1 MVDSAESESREPAPV
16 RRTAGWMRWAK
27 RLIAVLVVVG
37 LLLAAKDAVERWQ
50 TEVAAVQI
58 RVHALDE
65 KLLATE
71 PPAIDQLPDQDSVD
85 SSSADRQS
93 LMEERTRLLQSL
105 PTWQNV
111 SLGSIILAAMFYA
124 IGLLPPACV
133 LHGALRGFHV
143 PCSLMRATAAQLLGH
158 AGKYIPGKAM
168 VVVLRVSAVV
178 STSNTAS
185 LPAVMGDTPSR
196 QLLIGR
202 ATTCVFFETLL
213 MMSVGGALAGCL
225 MWSTPLPQWVK
236 WAASLMAVA
245 ACIPTL
251 PPVMRRVIALVSKR
265 RDRSRSVESAGGA
278 TGGEAGSDPSTHAS
292 TAAADVSSAITWPRL
307 MSGWA
312 WSLLSWCLIGLSFA
326 CVMKAIPAY
335 NGLPI
340 GHELLTVATA
350 AISLGMVLGFASLLP
365 GGAGVREWVTLIV
378 LGTVTDPTHALLC
391 VITARILF
399 IVVESIL
406 ALASHLYLRAIS
418 V

>member
-71 PPAIDQLPDQDSVD
+71 PPGIDQPPVQDSVD
-85 SSSADRQS
+85 SSSAHRQS
-93 LMEERTRLLQSL
+93 LIEERTRLLQSL

-143 PCSLMRATAAQLLGH
+143 PCTLMRATAAQLLGH

-251 PPVMRRVIALVSKR
+251 PPVMRRVIAMVSKR
-265 RDRSRSVESAGGA
+265 RDRSRSVASAGGA
-278 TGGEAGSDPSTHAS
+278 TGEKTLSDPSAHAS

-335 NGLPI
+335 NGLPV

>member
-71 PPAIDQLPDQDSVD
+71 PPAIDQLPVQDSVD

-93 LMEERTRLLQSL
+93 LIEERTRLLQSL

>member
-37 LLLAAKDAVERWQ
+37 LLLAAKDAIERWQ

-71 PPAIDQLPDQDSVD
+71 PPGIDQPPVQDSVD

-93 LMEERTRLLQSL
+93 LIEERTRLLQSL

-111 SLGSIILAAMFYA
+111 SLGSIILAAIFYA

-133 LHGALRGFHV
+133 LRGALRGFHV

-278 TGGEAGSDPSTHAS
+278 TGGEARSDESASAS

-335 NGLPI
+335 NGLPV

>member
-1 MVDSAESESREPAPV
+1 
-16 RRTAGWMRWAK
+16 MRWAK
-27 RLIAVLVVVG
+27 RIIAVLVVVG
-37 LLLAAKDAVERWQ
+37 LVLAAKDAVQRWRA
-50 TEVAAVQI
+50 EVTTVQV
-58 RVHALDE
+58 RVED
-65 KLLATE
+65 
-71 PPAIDQLPDQDSVD
+71 IDQQLDSV
-85 SSSADRQS
+85 SQGSGEAASREVSTGERQR
-93 LMEERTRLLQSL
+93 LIDERTRLLGSL

-111 SLGSIILAAMFYA
+111 SFGSIILAAMFYA
-124 IGLLPPACV
+124 VGLLPPACV

-143 PCSLMRATAAQLLGH
+143 PCSLARATAAQLLGH
-158 AGKYIPGKAM
+158 AGKYVPGKAM
-168 VVVLRVSAVV
+168 VVVLRVSAIV
-178 STSNTAS
+178 STSRTDS
-185 LPAVMGDTPSR
+185 LPAVMPDVPSR
-196 QLLIGR
+196 QPMIGR

-251 PPVMRRVIALVSKR
+251 PPVMRRVIELVSKR
-265 RDRSRSVESAGGA
+265 RARSQSN
-278 TGGEAGSDPSTHAS
+278 DSTKPDAKLP
-292 TAAADVSSAITWPRL
+292 DVSSAITWPRL
-307 MSGWA
+307 VSGWG

-335 NGLPI
+335 DGLPV

-365 GGAGVREWVTLIV
+365 GGAGVREWVTLVV

-399 IVVESIL
+399 IVVESVL
-406 ALASHLYLRAIS
+406 ALVSHLYLRTVS

>member
-1 MVDSAESESREPAPV
+1 MVDSVETESREPAPA
-16 RRTAGWMRWAK
+16 RRKLGWMRWAK
-27 RLIAVLVVVG
+27 RIIAVLVVVG
-37 LLLAAKDAVERWQ
+37 LVLAAKDAVQRWRA
-50 TEVAAVQI
+50 EVTTVQV
-58 RVHALDE
+58 RVED
-65 KLLATE
+65 
-71 PPAIDQLPDQDSVD
+71 IDQQLDSV
-85 SSSADRQS
+85 SQGSGEAASREVSTGERQR
-93 LMEERTRLLQSL
+93 LIDERTRLLGSL

-111 SLGSIILAAMFYA
+111 SFGSIILAAMFYA
-124 IGLLPPACV
+124 VGLLPPACV

-143 PCSLMRATAAQLLGH
+143 PCSLARATAAQLLGH
-158 AGKYIPGKAM
+158 AGKYVPGKAM
-168 VVVLRVSAVV
+168 VVVLRVSAIV
-178 STSNTAS
+178 STSRTDS
-185 LPAVMGDTPSR
+185 LPAVMPDVPSR
-196 QLLIGR
+196 QPMIGR

-251 PPVMRRVIALVSKR
+251 PPVMRRVIELVSKR
-265 RDRSRSVESAGGA
+265 RARSQSN
-278 TGGEAGSDPSTHAS
+278 DSTKPDAKLP
-292 TAAADVSSAITWPRL
+292 DVSSAITWPRL
-307 MSGWA
+307 VSGWG

-335 NGLPI
+335 DGLPV

-365 GGAGVREWVTLIV
+365 GGAGVREWVTLVV

-399 IVVESIL
+399 IVVESVL
-406 ALASHLYLRAIS
+406 ALVSHLYLRTVS

>member
-1 MVDSAESESREPAPV
+1 
-16 RRTAGWMRWAK
+16 MRWAK

-335 NGLPI
+335 NGLPV

>member
-1 MVDSAESESREPAPV
+1 
-16 RRTAGWMRWAK
+16 MRWAK
-27 RLIAVLVVVG
+27 RIIAVLVVVG
-37 LLLAAKDAVERWQ
+37 LVLATKDAVQRWRA
-50 TEVAAVQI
+50 EVTTVQV
-58 RVHALDE
+58 RVED
-65 KLLATE
+65 
-71 PPAIDQLPDQDSVD
+71 IDQQLDSV
-85 SSSADRQS
+85 SQGFGEAASREVSTGERQR
-93 LMEERTRLLQSL
+93 LIDERIRLLGSL

-111 SLGSIILAAMFYA
+111 SFGSIILAAMFYA
-124 IGLLPPACV
+124 VGLLPPACV

-143 PCSLMRATAAQLLGH
+143 PCSLARATAAQLLGH
-158 AGKYIPGKAM
+158 AGKYVPGKAM
-168 VVVLRVSAVV
+168 VVVLRVSAIV
-178 STSNTAS
+178 STSRTDS
-185 LPAVMGDTPSR
+185 LPAVMPDVPSR
-196 QLLIGR
+196 QPLIGR

-236 WAASLMAVA
+236 WAASLMAVG

-251 PPVMRRVIALVSKR
+251 PPVMRRVIELVSKR
-265 RDRSRSVESAGGA
+265 RARSQS
-278 TGGEAGSDPSTHAS
+278 SDSTKPDAKLP
-292 TAAADVSSAITWPRL
+292 DVSSAITWPRL
-307 MSGWA
+307 LSGWG

-335 NGLPI
+335 DGLPV

-365 GGAGVREWVTLIV
+365 GGAGVREWVTLVV

-399 IVVESIL
+399 IVVESVL
-406 ALASHLYLRAIS
+406 ALVSHLYLRTVS

>member
-335 NGLPI
+335 NGLPV

>member
-58 RVHALDE
+58 RAHALDE

-71 PPAIDQLPDQDSVD
+71 PPVIDQLPDQDSVD

-236 WAASLMAVA
+236 WAASFMAVA

-278 TGGEAGSDPSTHAS
+278 TGGETRSDESASAS

-335 NGLPI
+335 NGLPV

>member
-1 MVDSAESESREPAPV
+1 MVETAESETREPAPA
-16 RRTAGWMRWAK
+16 RRKAGWMRWAK
-27 RLIAVLVVVG
+27 RVIAVLVVVG
-37 LLLAAKDAVERWQ
+37 LALAAKDAVERWQ
-50 TEVAAVQI
+50 AEVADVQA
-58 RVHALDE
+58 RVQV
-65 KLLATE
+65 
-71 PPAIDQLPDQDSVD
+71 IDQELEVLDGQFQA
-85 SSSADRQS
+85 SAEGTAGDPQGHVWTGERQS
-93 LMEERTRLLQSL
+93 LSEERSRLLGSL

-111 SLGSIILAAMFYA
+111 SLGSLLLAAMFYA
-124 IGLLPPACV
+124 VGLLPPACV

-143 PCSLMRATAAQLLGH
+143 PCSLPRATAAQLLGH

-178 STSNTAS
+178 STSRTGS
-185 LPAVMGDTPSR
+185 LPAVIRDAPSR
-196 QLLIGR
+196 QTLIGR

-236 WAASLMAVA
+236 WAASLMAVV

-251 PPVMRRVIALVSKR
+251 PPVMRRVIKLVSR
-265 RDRSRSVESAGGA
+265 RRARTQPEDSANR
-278 TGGEAGSDPSTHAS
+278 S
-292 TAAADVSSAITWPRL
+292 TAVADVSSAITWPRL
-307 MSGWA
+307 ISGWG

-335 NGLPI
+335 NGLPV
-340 GHELLTVATA
+340 GYELLTVATA

-365 GGAGVREWVTLIV
+365 GGAGVREWVTLVV

-391 VITARILF
+391 VITARLLF
-399 IVVESIL
+399 IVVESCL
-406 ALASHLYLRAIS
+406 ALISHLSLRTIS

>member
-1 MVDSAESESREPAPV
+1 VVDSAESESREPAPV